1 MPGSLSSPW
10 LRRFAFATA
19 LVTLALIAV
28 GGLVTSHEAGM
39 AVPDWPNTYGYNM
52 FLFPISKWMGGIL
65 YEHSHRLVASLVGLL
80 TTVMAGWLWVRETRN
95 GARQVITPGKAARSW
110 WLKLSSRLSAAC
122 SRNMASASGIAVIV
136 AVILLMGVRKLP
148 VFIALAGLA
157 PVAIAFSLYRLRR
170 QEDAGGLRW
179 WGMIA
184 FAAVILQGVLGG
196 LRVVLF
202 KDEIGIF
209 HAALA
214 QLFFVL
220 ISLIALFTTD
230 WWRNLA
236 PAPAPSPLSRVFLAT
251 TLLIFAQL
259 VLGATM
265 RHQHAG
271 LAIPDFPLAY
281 GKLWPAMDNQA
292 ILHYNQQRVEIVAAN
307 PITAFQ
313 ISLQMVHR
321 LLALAIVVGVG
332 FCAWASRR
340 SLGWQNPVSKL
351 ALVWMGL
358 ILAQAILGAATIW
371 SNKAADI
378 ATGHVVVGAVCLA
391 TGAVV
396 TTVSRRLAASRVA
409 SVPVPARTV
418 PLHAQPVENYR

>member
-1 MPGSLSSPW
+1 MSGSLSSPW
-10 LRRFAFATA
+10 LRRFAFGTA

-80 TTVMAGWLWVRETRN
+80 TTVMAGWLWVRETRK
-95 GARQVITPGKAARSW
+95 GARWIGVVA
-110 WLKLSSRLSAAC
+110 
-122 SRNMASASGIAVIV
+122 IV

-157 PVAIAFSLYRLRR
+157 PVAIGFSLYRLRR
-170 QEDAGGLRW
+170 QEDTGLRW

-220 ISLIALFTTD
+220 ICLIALFATD

-236 PAPAPSPLSRVFLAT
+236 PAPAAPSPLSRVFLAT
-251 TLLIFAQL
+251 TLLIFVQL

-292 ILHYNQQRVEIVAAN
+292 ILAYNQQRVEIVAAN

-332 FCAWASRR
+332 FCAWTSRR
-340 SLGWQNPVSKL
+340 SLGWRNPVSKL
-351 ALVWMGL
+351 ALLWMGL
-358 ILAQAILGAATIW
+358 VLAQGVLGAATIW
-371 SNKAADI
+371 SNKAADV
-378 ATGHVVVGAVCLA
+378 ATGHVVIGALCLA
-391 TGAVV
+391 TGAMV
-396 TTVSRRLAASRVA
+396 TTVSRRLAGSRVA
-409 SVPVPARTV
+409 SVQVAARTTV
-418 PLHAQPVENYR
+418 PLHGQPAENYR